1 MTPESRYQEDLS
13 QNGFSVDPAQAL
25 AVEHLQTLYDQLCQQ
40 QDQGLTAKIGRLF
53 GKHPPPVKGLYF
65 WGGVGR
71 GKTYLMDTFYH
82 CLPFDRKIRMHF
94 HHFMRRV
101 HSELTDLEGEKNP
114 LNIVAERLAKE
125 ARIICFDE
133 FFVSDITDAMILG
146 GLFEQLFKHGVTLVA
161 TSNVEPVNLYEN
173 GLQRARFLPA
183 INLLN
188 QNTQV
193 INLDGG
199 IDYRLRLLEKADTF
213 YTPLNDQS
221 QQQLERIFLELV
233 PDHRQ
238 IRQSASLSISGRE
251 VMSVKTGEDI
261 AWFSFSELC
270 DSPRSQNDYIELA
283 SVFHTVFLENIPA
296 MDASKDDQCRR
307 FINLIDEFYDRNVKL
322 IISAET
328 RPEQLY
334 GGGNLSFEFKRTL
347 SRLQEMQSREYLA
360 RPHKP

>member
-1 MTPESRYQEDLS
+1 MTPLARYQQDLS
-13 QNGFSVDPAQAL
+13 QNGFSADPAQAH
-25 AVEHLQTLYDQLCQQ
+25 AVQHLQALYEQLCQHPNP
-40 QDQGLTAKIGRLF
+40 GLAAKIGNLF
-53 GKHPPPVKGLYF
+53 GKYPKIIKGLYF

-82 CLPFDRKIRMHF
+82 CLPIDKKMRMHF

-114 LNIVAERLAKE
+114 LHTLAEKLAKE
-125 ARIICFDE
+125 TRIICFDE
-133 FFVSDITDAMILG
+133 FFVSDITDAMILA
-146 GLFEQLFKHGVTLVA
+146 GLFEQLFKRGVTLVA

-183 INLLN
+183 IDLLN

-193 INLDGG
+193 INVDGG

-221 QQQLERIFLELV
+221 HQQLERIFLELV
-233 PDHRQ
+233 SDHRQ
-238 IRQSASLSISGRE
+238 IRESMPLNISGRNIQ
-251 VMSVKTGEDI
+251 SIKTCEDI
-261 AWFSFSELC
+261 GWFSFSELC
-270 DSPRSQNDYIELA
+270 DSPRSQNDYMELA
-283 SVFHTVFLENIPA
+283 SVFHTIFLEDVTA
-296 MDASKDDQCRR
+296 MNPSKDDQCRR
-307 FINLIDEFYDRNVKL
+307 FISLIDEFYDRNVKL

-328 RPEQLY
+328 STEQLY
-334 GGGNLSFEFKRTL
+334 DDGNLSFEFKRTL

>member
-1 MTPESRYQEDLS
+1 MTPLVRYQQDLS
-13 QNGFSVDPAQAL
+13 QNGFSADPAQAH
-25 AVEHLQTLYDQLCQQ
+25 AVQHLQALYGQLCQQ
-40 QDQGLTAKIGRLF
+40 QDHGLIAKMARLF
-53 GKHPPPVKGLYF
+53 GKHPPAVKGLYF

-82 CLPFDRKIRMHF
+82 CLPFNNKMRMHF
-94 HHFMRRV
+94 HHFMRRI
-101 HSELTDLEGEKNP
+101 HSELTDLEGEMNP
-114 LNIVAERLAKE
+114 LHIVAERLAKE
-125 ARIICFDE
+125 TRIICFDE
-133 FFVSDITDAMILG
+133 FFVTDITDAMILG
-146 GLFEQLFKHGVTLVA
+146 GLFEQLFRRGVTLIA

-183 INLLN
+183 IDLLN

-193 INLDGG
+193 INVDGG

-221 QQQLERIFLELV
+221 HQQLERIFLELV

-238 IRQSASLSISGRE
+238 IRNSMPLSISGRKII
-251 VMSVKTGEDI
+251 SIKSCEDI
-261 AWFSFSELC
+261 GWFSFAELC

-283 SVFHTVFLENIPA
+283 SVFHTVFLENIPV

-322 IISAET
+322 IISAEAS
-328 RPEQLY
+328 PEQLY
-334 GGGNLSFEFKRTL
+334 NNGNLSFEFKRTL
-347 SRLQEMQSREYLA
+347 SRLQEMQSRDYLA